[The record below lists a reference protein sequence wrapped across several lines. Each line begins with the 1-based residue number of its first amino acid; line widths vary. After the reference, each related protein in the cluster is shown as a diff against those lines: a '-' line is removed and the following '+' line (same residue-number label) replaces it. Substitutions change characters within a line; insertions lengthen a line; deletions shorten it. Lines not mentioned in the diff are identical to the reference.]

1 MNCIY
6 KLNMVILIHK
16 KEVVFMKKNIAI
28 FFLMLLITNLMIVPA
43 YGIEPESLQSRAAI
57 LINSDD
63 GQILFEKNSNDK
75 MPPASITKIMLL
87 LLISEKM
94 ENGEITLEQELTV
107 SEYAAGMG
115 GSQIYL
121 EANETQ
127 TVESMLKAIS
137 MRSANDASV
146 AMAEFMYGSEEGC
159 VKAMNTRAK
168 ELGMNNTNF
177 VNVTGLPE
185 AEHLT
190 TANDIAIMTKELLKY
205 NYVNEYMLTWMD
217 SVWVGKEKDSEQVL
231 VNTNRMINNYEGL
244 LGGKTGYTTDAKY
257 CLSAAARRN
266 DTTLIAVVLGC
277 ENTKVRFNEITK
289 ILNEGFANYKNL
301 VFHKKGDVI
310 NNSPVYCGKEDTFNV
325 VSKENIFYFTESN
338 CKVEDF
344 NLEYVIEENLKA
356 PLSQDVAIGKAIL
369 SKDGQVLGEYEL
381 YPEKNI
387 DKEGLFKFY
396 LNNVLE
402 TIIK

>member
-1 MNCIY
+1 
-6 KLNMVILIHK
+6 
-16 KEVVFMKKNIAI
+16 MKKNIAI
-28 FFLMLLITNLMIVPA
+28 FFSIMLIVNMMIVPA
-43 YGIEPESLQSRAAI
+43 YGIEPDSLQSRAAI
-57 LINSDD
+57 LINADD

-94 ENGEITLEQELTV
+94 NNGEITLDQELTV
-107 SEYAAGMG
+107 SEYAASMG

-146 AMAEFMYGSEEGC
+146 AMAEFMYGSVESC
-159 VKAMNTRAK
+159 VKAMNERAR
-168 ELGMNNTNF
+168 ELGMNDTNF

-185 AEHLT
+185 PEHLT
-190 TANDIAIMTKELLKY
+190 TAHDIAIMSKELLKY

-217 SVWVGKEKDSEQVL
+217 SVYVGKEKDSEQVL
-231 VNTNRMINNYEGL
+231 VNTNRLINNYEGL
-244 LGGKTGYTTDAKY
+244 LGGKTGYTTEAKY

-277 ENTKVRFNEITK
+277 DNTKIRFNEITK
-289 ILNEGFANYKNL
+289 LLNEGFANYKNL
-301 VFHKKGDVI
+301 VFHKKGDI
-310 NNSPVYCGKEDTFNV
+310 ITTSPVYCGKEDDFNI
-325 VSKENIFYFTESN
+325 VSKENIAYFTESN
-338 CKVEDF
+338 CKAEDF
-344 NLEYVIEENLKA
+344 NLEYMIDENLKA
-356 PLSQDVAIGKAIL
+356 PLSRDVSIGKAIL

-381 YPEKNI
+381 YPEKDI
-387 DKEGLFKFY
+387 EREGFFKFY
-396 LNNVLE
+396 LENILE
-402 TIIK
+402 NLIQ

>member
-1 MNCIY
+1 
-6 KLNMVILIHK
+6 
-16 KEVVFMKKNIAI
+16 MKKSIAI
-28 FFLMLLITNLMIVPA
+28 FFLVLLITNLIVPA

-57 LINSDD
+57 LINGDD
-63 GQILFEKNSNDK
+63 GKVLFEKNSNDK

-94 ENGEITLEQELTV
+94 SNGEITLDQELTV

-121 EANETQ
+121 EAYETQ
-127 TVESMLKAIS
+127 TVENMLKAIA

-146 AMAEFMYGSEEGC
+146 AMAEFMYGSEEAC
-159 VKAMNTRAK
+159 VKAMNDRAK

-185 AEHLT
+185 PEHLT
-190 TANDIAIMTKELLKY
+190 TAHDIAIMTKELLKY
-205 NYVNEYMLTWMD
+205 NYVNQYLLTWMD

-231 VNTNRMINNYEGL
+231 VNTNRLINNYQGL
-244 LGGKTGYTTDAKY
+244 IGGKTGYTTEAKY
-257 CLSAAARRN
+257 CISAAAKRN

-277 ENTKVRFNEITK
+277 DNTKIRFNEVAK

-301 VFHKKGDVI
+301 VFHKKGEAITSV
-310 NNSPVYCGKEDTFNV
+310 PVYCGKEDTLNV
-325 VSKENIFYFTESN
+325 VSKENICYFTESN

-344 NLEYVIEENLKA
+344 NLKYVIDQNLKA

-369 SKDGQVLGEYEL
+369 TKSGEVLGEFDL

-387 DKEGLFKFY
+387 EKEGLFKFY
-396 LNNVLE
+396 IENVFKTLVN
-402 TIIK
+402 

>member
-1 MNCIY
+1 
-6 KLNMVILIHK
+6 
-16 KEVVFMKKNIAI
+16 MKKHIAI
-28 FFLMLLITNLMIVPA
+28 FFLMLLMANLMIVPA
-43 YGIEPESLQSRAAI
+43 YGIEADSLQSRAAI

-63 GQILFEKNSNDK
+63 GQILFEKNANDK

-87 LLISEKM
+87 VLISEKM
-94 ENGEITLEQELTV
+94 ENKEITLEQELQI

-127 TVESMLKAIS
+127 NVESMLKAIS

-146 AMAEFMYGSEEGC
+146 AMAEFMFGSVESA
-159 VKAMNTRAK
+159 VKAMNERAK
-168 ELGMNNTNF
+168 ELGMNDTNF

-185 AEHLT
+185 PEHLT
-190 TANDIAIMTKELLKY
+190 TAHDIAVMTKELLKY
-205 NYVNEYMLTWMD
+205 DYVNQYLLTWMD
-217 SVWVGKEKDSEQVL
+217 SVYVGKEKDSEQVL
-231 VNTNRMINNYEGL
+231 VNTNRLINNYEGL

-257 CLSAAARRN
+257 CLSAAAKRN
-266 DTTLIAVVLGC
+266 ETTLIAVVLGC
-277 ENTKVRFNEITK
+277 DNTKIRFNEITK
-289 ILNEGFANYKNL
+289 LLNEGFANYKNL
-301 VFHKKGDVI
+301 VFHKKGEVI
-310 NNSPVYCGKEDTFNV
+310 SNTSVYCGNEQNFNI

-369 SKDGQVLGEYEL
+369 SKNGQVLGEYGL

-387 DKEGLFKFY
+387 DKKGLFKFY
-396 LNNVLE
+396 FNNVLE

>member
-1 MNCIY
+1 
-6 KLNMVILIHK
+6 
-16 KEVVFMKKNIAI
+16 MKKILAI
-28 FFLMLLITNLMIVPA
+28 FFLMLLITNLMVVPA
-43 YGIEPESLQSRAAI
+43 FGIEPDSLQSRAAV
-57 LINSDD
+57 LINADD
-63 GQILFEKNSNDK
+63 GQILFTKNGNDK

-94 ENGEITLEQELTV
+94 ENGEITNDQELTV
-107 SEYAAGMG
+107 SEYAASMG

-127 TVESMLKAIS
+127 NVESMLKAIS

-159 VKAMNTRAK
+159 VKAMNNRAK

-185 AEHLT
+185 PNHLT

-231 VNTNRMINNYEGL
+231 VNTNRLINNYDGL

-277 ENTKVRFNEITK
+277 DNTKIRFNEITK

-310 NNSPVYCGKEDTFNV
+310 SASPVYCGKEDTFNV

-344 NLEYVIEENLKA
+344 NLEYVLEENLKA
-356 PLSQDVAIGKAIL
+356 PLSKDVAIGKAIL
-369 SKDGQVLGEYEL
+369 SRDGQVLSEYEL
-381 YPEKNI
+381 YPEMNV

-396 LNNVLE
+396 INNVLE

>member
-1 MNCIY
+1 
-6 KLNMVILIHK
+6 
-16 KEVVFMKKNIAI
+16 MKKKVAI
-28 FFLMLLITNLMIVPA
+28 FFLMLLVANLFVVPA
-43 YGIEPESLQSRAAI
+43 YGIDAESLQSRAVI

-63 GQILFEKNSNDK
+63 GQVLFEKNSNDK

-87 LLISEKM
+87 VLVSEKM
-94 ENGEITLEQELTV
+94 ENGEITLDQEMTI

-146 AMAEFMYGSEEGC
+146 AMAEYMYGSEEGC
-159 VKAMNTRAK
+159 VKAMNDRAK
-168 ELGMNNTNF
+168 ELGMNNTTF

-185 AEHLT
+185 EGHLT
-190 TANDIAIMTKELLKY
+190 TANDIALMTKELLKY

-231 VNTNRMINNYEGL
+231 VNTNRLINNYDGL
-244 LGGKTGYTTDAKY
+244 VAGKTGYTTEAKY
-257 CLSAAARRN
+257 CLSAAAKRN

-277 ENTKVRFNEITK
+277 ENTKIRFNEITK
-289 ILNEGFANYKNL
+289 LLNEGFANYKNI

-310 NNSPVYCGKEDTFNV
+310 TSSPVYCGKDDTFNV

-338 CKVEDF
+338 CKAEDF

-356 PLSQDVAIGKAIL
+356 PLKVDVAIGKAVL
-369 SKDGQVLGEYEL
+369 TKNGEVLGEYEL
-381 YPEKNI
+381 YPEKTI
-387 DKEGLFKFY
+387 EKEGLFKFY
-396 LNNVLE
+396 FENILE
-402 TIIK
+402 SVIK

>member
-1 MNCIY
+1 
-6 KLNMVILIHK
+6 
-16 KEVVFMKKNIAI
+16 MKKNIAI
-28 FFLMLLITNLMIVPA
+28 FLLMLIIANVTIVPA
-43 YGIEPESLQSRAAI
+43 YGIEPDGLQSRAAI
-57 LINSDD
+57 LINGDD

-94 ENGEITLEQELTV
+94 DSGEITSDQELTI
-107 SEYAAGMG
+107 SEYAASMG

-146 AMAEFMYGSEEGC
+146 AMAEFMYGSVESC
-159 VKAMNTRAK
+159 VKAMNERAK
-168 ELGMNNTNF
+168 ELGMLDTNF

-185 AEHLT
+185 EEHLT
-190 TANDIAIMTKELLKY
+190 TAHDISIMTRELLKY

-217 SVWVGKEKDSEQVL
+217 SVYVGKEKDSEQVL
-231 VNTNRMINNYEGL
+231 VNTNRLINNYEGL

-257 CLSAAARRN
+257 CLSAAAKRN

-277 ENTKVRFNEITK
+277 DNTKVRFNEITK
-289 ILNEGFANYKNL
+289 LLNEGFANYKNL
-301 VFHKKGDVI
+301 IFHKKGDI
-310 NNSPVYCGKEDTFNV
+310 ISTSAVYCGKEDDFNII
-325 VSKENIFYFTESN
+325 SKENIAYFTESN
-338 CKVEDF
+338 CKAEDF
-344 NLEYVIEENLKA
+344 NLEYIIDDNLKA
-356 PLSQDVAIGKAIL
+356 PLSRDVPIGKAIL

-381 YPEKNI
+381 YPEKDI
-387 DKEGLFKFY
+387 EREGFFKFY
-396 LNNVLE
+396 LENVLE
-402 TIIK
+402 NLIK

>member
-1 MNCIY
+1 
-6 KLNMVILIHK
+6 
-16 KEVVFMKKNIAI
+16 MKKNIAI

-43 YGIEPESLQSRAAI
+43 YGIEPEGLQSRAAI

>member
-1 MNCIY
+1 
-6 KLNMVILIHK
+6 
-16 KEVVFMKKNIAI
+16 MKKKVAI
-28 FFLMLLITNLMIVPA
+28 FFLMLLVANLFVVPA
-43 YGIEPESLQSRAAI
+43 YGIDAESLQSRAVI

-63 GQILFEKNSNDK
+63 GQVLFEKNSNDK

-87 LLISEKM
+87 VLVSEKM
-94 ENGEITLEQELTV
+94 ENGEITLDQEMTI

-146 AMAEFMYGSEEGC
+146 AMAEYMYGSEEGC
-159 VKAMNTRAK
+159 VKAMNDRAK
-168 ELGMNNTNF
+168 ELGMNNTTF

-185 AEHLT
+185 EGHLT
-190 TANDIAIMTKELLKY
+190 TANDIALMTKELLKY

-231 VNTNRMINNYEGL
+231 VNTNRLINNYDGL
-244 LGGKTGYTTDAKY
+244 VAGKTGYTTEAKY
-257 CLSAAARRN
+257 CLSAAAKRN

-277 ENTKVRFNEITK
+277 ENTKIRFNEITK
-289 ILNEGFANYKNL
+289 LLNEGFANYKNII
-301 VFHKKGDVI
+301 FHKKGDVI
-310 NNSPVYCGKEDTFNV
+310 TSSPVYCGKDDTFNV

-338 CKVEDF
+338 CKAEDF

-356 PLSQDVAIGKAIL
+356 PLKVDVAIGKAVL
-369 SKDGQVLGEYEL
+369 TKNGEVLGEYEL
-381 YPEKNI
+381 YPEKTI
-387 DKEGLFKFY
+387 EKEGLFKFY
-396 LNNVLE
+396 FENILE
-402 TIIK
+402 SVIK

>member
-1 MNCIY
+1 
-6 KLNMVILIHK
+6 
-16 KEVVFMKKNIAI
+16 MKKNIAI
-28 FFLMLLITNLMIVPA
+28 FFLMLLIANLMVVPA
-43 YGIEPESLQSRAAI
+43 FGIEAESMQSRAAI
-57 LINSDD
+57 LINGDD

-94 ENGEITLEQELTV
+94 ENGEITLDQELTV
-107 SEYAAGMG
+107 SEYASGMG

-127 TVESMLKAIS
+127 NVESMLKAIS

-159 VKAMNTRAK
+159 IKAMNDKAK

-185 AEHLT
+185 PEHFT
-190 TANDIAIMTKELLKY
+190 TANDIALMTKELLKY
-205 NYVNEYMLTWMD
+205 NYVNGYMLTWMD

-231 VNTNRMINNYEGL
+231 VNTNRLINNYEGL

-257 CLSAAARRN
+257 CLSAAAKRN

-277 ENTKVRFNEITK
+277 DTTKIRFNEISK
-289 ILNEGFANYKNL
+289 LLNEGFANYRNL
-301 VFHKKGDVI
+301 VFHKKGEVI
-310 NNSPVYCGKEDTFNV
+310 STSPIYCGIEDSFNV
-325 VSKENIFYFTESN
+325 VSKENIFYFAESN

-369 SKDGQVLGEYEL
+369 SKNGQVLGEYEL
-381 YPEKNI
+381 YPEKNV
-387 DKEGLFKFY
+387 DKDGLFKFY
-396 LNNVLE
+396 FKNVLE

>member
-1 MNCIY
+1 
-6 KLNMVILIHK
+6 
-16 KEVVFMKKNIAI
+16 MKKNIAI
-28 FFLMLLITNLMIVPA
+28 FFLMLLIANMMVVPA
-43 YGIEPESLQSRAAI
+43 FGIEAESMQSRAAI
-57 LINSDD
+57 LINGDD

-94 ENGEITLEQELTV
+94 ENGEITLDQELTV
-107 SEYAAGMG
+107 SEYASGMG

-127 TVESMLKAIS
+127 NVESMLKAIS

-159 VKAMNTRAK
+159 IKAMNDKAK

-185 AEHLT
+185 PEHFT
-190 TANDIAIMTKELLKY
+190 TANDIALMTKELLKY
-205 NYVNEYMLTWMD
+205 NYVNGYMLTWMD

-231 VNTNRMINNYEGL
+231 VNTNRLINNYEGL

-257 CLSAAARRN
+257 CLSAAAKRN

-277 ENTKVRFNEITK
+277 DTTKIRFNEISK
-289 ILNEGFANYKNL
+289 LLNEGFANYRNL
-301 VFHKKGDVI
+301 VFHKKGEVI
-310 NNSPVYCGKEDTFNV
+310 STSPIYCGIEDSFNV
-325 VSKENIFYFTESN
+325 VSKENIFYFAESN

-369 SKDGQVLGEYEL
+369 SKNGQVLGEYEL
-381 YPEKNI
+381 YPEKNV

-396 LNNVLE
+396 FKNVLE

>member
-1 MNCIY
+1 
-6 KLNMVILIHK
+6 
-16 KEVVFMKKNIAI
+16 MKKNVAI
-28 FFLMLLITNLMIVPA
+28 FFLVLLIVNLMVVPA
-43 YGIEPESLQSRAAI
+43 YGIEPESLQSKAAI
-57 LINSDD
+57 LINGDD
-63 GQILFEKNSNDK
+63 GQILFEKNANDK

-94 ENGEITLEQELTV
+94 NNGDITLDQELTV
-107 SEYAAGMG
+107 SEYASGMG

-146 AMAEFMYGSEEGC
+146 AMAEFMYGSVEGC
-159 VKAMNTRAK
+159 VKAMNTKAK
-168 ELGMNNTNF
+168 ELGMINTNF

-185 AEHLT
+185 PEHLT
-190 TANDIAIMTKELLKY
+190 TANDIAIMSKELLKY
-205 NYVNEYMLTWMD
+205 NYVNQYLLTWMD

-231 VNTNRMINNYEGL
+231 VNTNRLINNYEGL

-266 DTTLIAVVLGC
+266 DTTLIAVVLGSDT
-277 ENTKVRFNEITK
+277 TKIRFNEITK

-301 VFHKKGDVI
+301 VFHKKGEAISSSD
-310 NNSPVYCGKEDTFNV
+310 VYCGIEDTFNI

-369 SKDGQVLGEYEL
+369 SRDGQVLGEYEL

-387 DKEGLFKFY
+387 EKVGIFKFY
-396 LNNVLE
+396 FSNLLE